1 MKLEYQFPIFY
12 IRISCR
18 GHVYFYIGVK
28 YLLITTDLLTLTL
41 GFTDSYIGFFISY
54 VGLIIS
60 YMLNRVNTGWWE
72 IDIHGCYSLAKIA
85 FAPIYACKNNRRIW
99 RHNASVPGCSFNTT
113 SPVSMVFRHRKV
125 SCEKWQVMI
134 WTSDDMN
141 VCVAQHWVKQCCR
154 NSYISVDHGT
164 SPVEYCHSGR
174 LTNSSVWHNR
184 CC

>member
-60 YMLNRVNTGWWE
+60 YMLNREYRVVRNRYSRLLFTSEDRLCTNICVQEQPTNMTSQCQCSWMLLKHYLTGFN
-72 IDIHGCYSLAKIA
+72 GVS
-85 FAPIYACKNNRRIW
+85 APK
-99 RHNASVPGCSFNTT
+99 SEL
-113 SPVSMVFRHRKV
+113 RKV
-125 SCEKWQVMI
+125 
-134 WTSDDMN
+134 TSHDLN
-141 VCVAQHWVKQCCR
+141 FW
-154 NSYISVDHGT
+154 
-164 SPVEYCHSGR
+164 
-174 LTNSSVWHNR
+174 WHECMR
-184 CC
+184 CSALS